1 MPVWLEYHYEDT
13 IIHNLNPLTKVLM
26 FGLAMTLAG
35 FYWDLRY
42 LVFILVIALIFV
54 IIARVPKKW
63 FAPFGVFVIGSL
75 PLTIA
80 LSVAQAN
87 PELFKVIPRDLAATV
102 VLSFSIPFVGAF
114 NLTYGGLCWGL
125 ATVFRLAILMLL
137 TYTLIYTTSVSEL
150 IDLFTRLK
158 IPAALIYVVM
168 TAYKFVP
175 YMWRTVSNIIN
186 AQKLRGWEMDSRNP
200 IKLFKSVGPLVVPLV
215 NSTIKTI
222 DEVSIAV
229 QIRGFMTGKITPIHE
244 FKFSLLD
251 VILSILS
258 VGLFSIGMYY
268 LIFYNVGM
276 I

>member
-1 MPVWLEYHYEDT
+1 MPVWLEYNYEDT
-13 IIHNLNPLTKVLM
+13 VIHNLNPLTKVLM
-26 FGLAMTLAG
+26 FGLTMTLAG

-42 LVFILVIALIFV
+42 LAIILVIALVFA

-63 FAPFGVFVIGSL
+63 FAPLGVFVIGSL

-87 PELFKVIPRDLAATV
+87 PELFKVIPQDLAATI
-102 VLSFSIPFVGAF
+102 VLRFSIPIIGAF
-114 NLTYGGLCWGL
+114 DLTYGGLCWGL
-125 ATVFRLAILMLL
+125 ATIFRLAILMLL

-175 YMWRTVSNIIN
+175 YMWRTVSNILN
-186 AQKLRGWEMDSRNP
+186 AQKLRGWRVGSRNP
-200 IKLFKSVGPLVVPLV
+200 IKLFKSIVPLIVPLV

-222 DEVSIAV
+222 DEVSISV
-229 QIRGFMTGKITPIHE
+229 QIRGFMTGKITPIHD
-244 FKFSLLD
+244 FKLSLLD
-251 VILSILS
+251 IILSGLS
-258 VGLFSIGMYY
+258 VILFSIGMYY
-268 LIFYNVGM
+268 LIFYNIGL